1 MQVEPAARMDGA
13 PLVNDLLDTAPCGFL
28 SFAEDGSVTRANATL
43 LDLLGYAREEL
54 VGRHVERILTVGSR
68 IFYQTHWFPLLRLHG
83 RAEEIFLMLRSKA
96 GEEIAVL
103 VNAARREEGGAVVYD
118 CILMRVRERQ
128 KYEGELLRARKAAD
142 EARAET
148 EAQAKKLREANR
160 LLEEQAVELELQQQ
174 QLQEQTAELEEASE
188 ELRVA
193 NEDLLARTE
202 EAEQLRAAAEEANRA
217 KSAFLATMSHELRTP
232 LNAIGG
238 YAQILEMEIHGP
250 ITDAQ
255 REDLGRI
262 GRSQSHLL
270 RLINDVL
277 NLARIESGR
286 LEFLVEDVPVAEIVE
301 VVVPMIEPQFFR
313 KGIDFTA
320 NLAPELVVRADRE
333 KVQQILINLLGNA
346 AKFTPDGGHVRLEA
360 APAARDP
367 DRLLLRVTDTGVG
380 IRAEELGS
388 IFEPY
393 VRANTRRTRSTEG
406 SGLGL
411 AISREMARGMN
422 GDLTAESTPGKGST
436 FTLALPRA

>member
-1 MQVEPAARMDGA
+1 MPVEPATRMDGT
-13 PLVNDLLDTAPCGFL
+13 PLVSDLLDTAPCGFL
-28 SFAEDGSVTRANATL
+28 SFAEDGTMTRANATL
-43 LDLLGYAREEL
+43 LDLLGYARGEL
-54 VGRHVERILTVGSR
+54 VGQHVERILTVASR

-83 RAEEIFLMLRSKA
+83 HAEEIFLMLRSAA

-103 VNAARREEGGAVVYD
+103 VNAARRETDQGACYD

-128 KYEGELLRARKAAD
+128 KYEGELLRARKAA
-142 EARAET
+142 EQAKAET
-148 EAQAKKLREANR
+148 EEQARKLREANR
-160 LLEEQAVELELQQQ
+160 LLEEQTVELELQQH
-174 QLQEQTAELEEASE
+174 QLEEQTVELEATSE

-193 NEDLLARTE
+193 NEDLLSRTE
-202 EAEQLRAAAEEANRA
+202 EAEQLRDAAEEANRA
-217 KSAFLATMSHELRTP
+217 KSAFLAMMSHELRTP

-255 REDLGRI
+255 REDLDRI
-262 GRSQSHLL
+262 GGSQRHLL

-277 NLARIESGR
+277 NLSRIEAGR
-286 LEFLVEDVPVAEIVE
+286 LDFLIEEVPVDEIVAE
-301 VVVPMIEPQFFR
+301 VVPMIEPQCFR
-313 KGIDFTA
+313 KEIDFTVD
-320 NLAPELVVRADRE
+320 LAPGLVVRADRE
-333 KVQQILINLLGNA
+333 KVQQVLINLLGNA
-346 AKFTPDGGHVRLEA
+346 VKFTPDGGRIRFEA
-360 APAARDP
+360 TPAEREP
-367 DRLLLRVTDTGVG
+367 DRLLLHVTDTGVG

-388 IFEPY
+388 IFEPF

-422 GDLTAESTPGKGST
+422 GDLTAESTPGEGST

>member
-1 MQVEPAARMDGA
+1 
-13 PLVNDLLDTAPCGFL
+13 
-28 SFAEDGSVTRANATL
+28 
-43 LDLLGYAREEL
+43 
-54 VGRHVERILTVGSR
+54 
-68 IFYQTHWFPLLRLHG
+68 
-83 RAEEIFLMLRSKA
+83 
-96 GEEIAVL
+96 
-103 VNAARREEGGAVVYD
+103 
-118 CILMRVRERQ
+118 
-128 KYEGELLRARKAAD
+128 
-142 EARAET
+142 
-148 EAQAKKLREANR
+148 
-160 LLEEQAVELELQQQ
+160 
-174 QLQEQTAELEEASE
+174 
-188 ELRVA
+188 
-193 NEDLLARTE
+193 
-202 EAEQLRAAAEEANRA
+202 
-217 KSAFLATMSHELRTP
+217 
-232 LNAIGG
+232 
-238 YAQILEMEIHGP
+238 
-250 ITDAQ
+250 
-255 REDLGRI
+255 
-262 GRSQSHLL
+262 
-270 RLINDVL
+270 
-277 NLARIESGR
+277 
-286 LEFLVEDVPVAEIVE
+286 
-301 VVVPMIEPQFFR
+301 MIEPQFFR